1 MIPEG
6 YSLRDVY
13 FDDFDRITELTNR
26 IEQEKISVEDMRARW
41 LNKSRKQWRR
51 VVIFEDEIVGYV
63 GCLQAITGGGG
74 IYLLRV
80 DIEDEHQKKGI
91 GKALLGLADQAGRE
105 FEAKLLTT
113 KSRDDMPRE
122 KRFFEA
128 AGYEP
133 FEHLQGVKLDFEA
146 YQAPYTKPGSEVIRT
161 WADIG
166 DSRENRLR
174 LYEMYIQTESGSP
187 GIEVWG
193 IPGFE
198 GWETGIFTSSWYR
211 PEGLLVA
218 EIEREWIGL
227 AIVGPMEDGIWTTD
241 YTGVLPQH
249 RGQGIATRLKVL
261 ALDYAR
267 ANEAKAI
274 HTFNDALN
282 GPMRAINDKLGFV
295 ADTGWWM
302 YRKTP

>member
-1 MIPEG
+1 MIPDG

-26 IEQEKISVEDMRARW
+26 IEQEKLSVEDMRARW

-51 VVIFEDEIVGYV
+51 VVMFDGEIVGYV

-80 DIEDEHQKKGI
+80 DIDDNHQRKGI
-91 GKALLGLADQAGRE
+91 GKALLELADRAGRE
-105 FEAKLLTT
+105 FEARLLTT
-113 KSRDDMPRE
+113 KSRDDMSRE

-133 FEHLQGVKLDFEA
+133 FEHLQGVKLDFET
-146 YQAPYTKPGSEVIRT
+146 YQAPSTKPGPEVIRT
-161 WADIG
+161 WAEIG
-166 DSRENRLR
+166 DSPENRLR
-174 LYEMYIQTESGSP
+174 LYEMYSRTESGSP

-193 IPGFE
+193 IPAFE
-198 GWETGIFTSSWYR
+198 GWQTGIFPSSWYR

-218 EIEREWIGL
+218 EIEGEWVGL

-241 YTGVLPQH
+241 YTGVLPAH
-249 RGQGIATRLKVL
+249 RGQGIATRLKVA

-267 ANEAKAI
+267 LNGAIAI

-295 ADTGWWM
+295 AETGWWM